1 MGRRAKKAPV
11 SLSSG
16 VIGACFRRPFMY
28 YFYYEQTDN
37 KLLWIESL
45 DVYASPGIIYINTVD
60 IRYYTIS
67 LIQHNAFL
75 SSRMNQSIDQTP
87 LLFNRHAPFEND
99 NVIYVTLQLRNN
111 RTNATTN
118 TTKTNQILLIKF
130 CKNERIN

>member
-37 KLLWIESL
+37 KLLWIELL
-45 DVYASPGIIYINTVD
+45 DVYASPGIIYIKTVD

-67 LIQHNAFL
+67 LIQHNAFP
-75 SSRMNQSIDQTP
+75 SSRMNQSI
-87 LLFNRHAPFEND
+87 NRS
-99 NVIYVTLQLRNN
+99 
-111 RTNATTN
+111 NAFA
-118 TTKTNQILLIKF
+118 L
-130 CKNERIN
+130 